1 MNAVPPRGVAFPAAR
16 SAFPCS
22 SWCASQLTCKDEGNR
37 LFATGDFAGAVAAY
51 TAALTQA
58 TTAAESA
65 WPASRENEAP
75 VAAPGVGVGP
85 GCGGGEASATASV
98 PAHPQPSSAPAPPP
112 GPAGPAATVP
122 ELSGPA
128 LLATLHSNMAACY
141 LKLDDAAAA
150 LRHCDEAIALDGS
163 ATKVG
168 VLSNCQAQPWKGAF
182 TLLWALGAH
191 PPSPHCVYIRP
202 PYSTH
207 LFCSLLSRPPLASN
221 STKCT
226 CVRLM
231 SASWR
236 PLPLPSQR
244 KHTSRSCTPP
254 VRACACNVSEQAK
267 YRRAQALERLGRVEE
282 AMTAFRALVA
292 TVPSAKEDATR
303 THNLVNLARLPQAE
317 VNAVLS

>member
-1 MNAVPPRGVAFPAAR
+1 M
-16 SAFPCS
+16 
-22 SWCASQLTCKDEGNR
+22 
-37 LFATGDFAGAVAAY
+37 
-51 TAALTQA
+51 
-58 TTAAESA
+58 
-65 WPASRENEAP
+65 
-75 VAAPGVGVGP
+75 AAPGVGVGP
-85 GCGGGEASATASV
+85 GCGGGEASATACV
-98 PAHPQPSSAPAPPP
+98 PAHPQPSPAPAPPP
-112 GPAGPAATVP
+112 GPAGPAGPTVP

-150 LRHCDEAIALDGS
+150 LRHCDEAIALDDS

-168 VLSNCQAQPWKGAF
+168 ALSTVQCPTANGR
-182 TLLWALGAH
+182 G
-191 PPSPHCVYIRP
+191 PSPCCGHWTPIPSPLTMLCVYILPAR
-202 PYSTH
+202 STH
-207 LFCSLLSRPPLASN
+207 IFCSLLPCPPLASN
-221 STKCT
+221 PSPSTKRT

-244 KHTSRSCTPP
+244 KHASRSCTTPA
-254 VRACACNVSEQAK
+254 RACACNVPEQAK

-317 VNAVLS
+317 VNAVLL